1 LNKPARLN
9 KFASLLVLCLAA
21 RFTAR
26 GHEVITTKLTWSK
39 EVSRI
44 VYARCAQCHRPA
56 GQAFSLLTYDQARPW
71 AKAIQ
76 EQVLTRQMP
85 PWNAVKGF
93 GDFRHDQGLA
103 QEEIATISSW
113 VEGGSPE
120 GDPNHLPPLP
130 RLLAPPARISTP
142 ALLVRH
148 GFRLPAPRRLRAIEP
163 VNFRPGD
170 HAQLV
175 AIARDGEATPLIW
188 LRNYSP
194 RAVQQYQLAEP
205 FALPA
210 GTRLEIHAP
219 PHVAFRLR

>member
-1 LNKPARLN
+1 M
-9 KFASLLVLCLAA
+9 AA
-21 RFTAR
+21 ALGVPHTAR

-44 VYARCAQCHRPA
+44 VYARCAQCHRP
-56 GQAFSLLTYDQARPW
+56 GGKAFSLLKYEEARPW

-93 GDFRHDQGLA
+93 GDFAPDHGLA

-130 RLLAPPARISTP
+130 SLQSLRPNTRRHTTSPLLVSKTMRLPRPVRLLS
-142 ALLVRH
+142 
-148 GFRLPAPRRLRAIEP
+148 IEP
-163 VNFRPGD
+163 TAMQAGSSAKLFAVLP
-170 HAQLV
+170 
-175 AIARDGEATPLIW
+175 DGETMPLIW
-188 LRNYSP
+188 IRDYSP
-194 RAVQQYQLAEP
+194 KATKQYTLAESLR
-205 FALPA
+205 LPA
-210 GTRLEIHAP
+210 GTRLHLEGAG
-219 PHVAFRLR
+219 AFRLRLSM